1 MLLSAEH
8 ISLNFGLKQ
17 LLEDVTLY
25 LNEGDKIGIIGI
37 NGTGKSSL
45 LRVLAGQ
52 QVPDQGAVSLDPNV
66 QVCFLPQNPA
76 MVEGA
81 TVLEQVFHDFS
92 PDTRA
97 LLEYEAKAMLTR
109 LGITDFTQPVD
120 TLSGGQRKRVA
131 LAAVLLHPADV
142 LILDEPTNHLDSDMV
157 LWLEDHLRKFT
168 GGLIMVTHDR
178 YFLERVCNRITELS
192 HCRIRHYEAN
202 YSKYLEQK
210 TQQEEMDQAAQR
222 KRQSIL
228 RVEYQWIMRGAQ
240 ARRTKNKDRIARYE
254 QLKAQAGPVSD
265 GAVEMATLSSRLG
278 RKTVELDHV
287 TKAFGEHIVLQD
299 FTYHI
304 ARDDRVGIVGRNGA
318 GKSTLLNLIAGKLAP
333 DSGTVD
339 WGETVR
345 LGYFSQEGRELDPRQ
360 RVYDFIH
367 EIAGEV
373 KTREG
378 NFSATQMMEHFLF
391 PTQLQGQPIGKLS
404 GGERRRLYLLSI
416 LMAAPNIL
424 LLDEPTNDLDVTTLA
439 ILEEY
444 LETFPGAVLAV
455 SHDRY
460 FLDKMAAQIFEVG
473 EGGAV
478 RRYSGNYSDYLAKR
492 REETP
497 APKEERK
504 KPAAGKPARQRKL
517 KFTFKEQREYDTI
530 EADIAALEARI
541 AQREGEMLACGSDYG
556 KLQDLTKDQQADQA
570 ALEEKM
576 ERWLYLTDLAER
588 DRRPGGINGRPA
600 RSQPAQRGGGMFG
613 KVGPLPA
620 AAGCATLALLVR
632 GLAIPGWL
640 KWDETDL
647 VSPRFF
653 GIHCMIH
660 PNTKKASLEGKP
672 FSMVWFRDRTRCY
685 SRMIPA
691 SRQVSMVS
699 SSQVDTWTSP
709 MWALP
714 SRSMDRRDWPMPP
727 PMVRGS
733 SPSRSILWKV
743 SSRRSSQPAAVSWRS
758 RAAGSTRMPMEE
770 SSMARPS
777 TLSHRRM
784 SPLRV
789 QSS

>member
-17 LLEDVTLY
+17 LLDDVTLY

-66 QVCFLPQNPA
+66 QVCFLPQNPE
-76 MVEGA
+76 MVAGA

-254 QLKAQAGPVSD
+254 ELKAQAAPETD

-287 TKAFGEHIVLQD
+287 SKAFGDHVVLRD

-318 GKSTLLNLIAGKLAP
+318 GKSTLLNLIAGKLTP

-345 LGYFSQEGRELDPRQ
+345 IGYFSQEGRELDPRQ

-367 EIAGEV
+367 EVAGQV

-378 NFSATQMMEHFLF
+378 NFSATQMMERFLF

-404 GGERRRLYLLSI
+404 GGERRRLYLLSL
-416 LMAAPNIL
+416 LMEAPNIL

-460 FLDKMAAQIFEVG
+460 FLDKMAHQIFEVG
-473 EGGAV
+473 EEGQV
-478 RRYSGNYSDYLAKR
+478 TRYSGNYSDYLDKR
-492 REETP
+492 QATSAPAQEEK
-497 APKEERK
+497 AEK
-504 KPAAGKPARQRKL
+504 KPAGKPARQKKL

-541 AQREGEMLACGSDYG
+541 VQREGEMLACGSDYG
-556 KLQDLTKDQQADQA
+556 KLQDLTKEQEADQA

-576 ERWLYLTDLAER
+576 DRWLYLTDLAEK
-588 DRRPGGINGRPA
+588 IA
-600 RSQPAQRGGGMFG
+600 AQ
-613 KVGPLPA
+613 
-620 AAGCATLALLVR
+620 
-632 GLAIPGWL
+632 
-640 KWDETDL
+640 E
-647 VSPRFF
+647 
-653 GIHCMIH
+653 
-660 PNTKKASLEGKP
+660 N
-672 FSMVWFRDRTRCY
+672 
-685 SRMIPA
+685 
-691 SRQVSMVS
+691 
-699 SSQVDTWTSP
+699 
-709 MWALP
+709 
-714 SRSMDRRDWPMPP
+714 
-727 PMVRGS
+727 
-733 SPSRSILWKV
+733 
-743 SSRRSSQPAAVSWRS
+743 
-758 RAAGSTRMPMEE
+758 
-770 SSMARPS
+770 
-777 TLSHRRM
+777 
-784 SPLRV
+784 
-789 QSS
+789 

>member
-8 ISLNFGLKQ
+8 IFLNFGLKQ

-52 QVPDQGAVSLDPNV
+52 QVPDQGTVSLDPNV

-192 HCRIRHYEAN
+192 HCHIRHYEAN
-202 YSKYLEQK
+202 YSKYLELK
-210 TQQEEMDQAAQR
+210 TQQEEMEQAAQR

-254 QLKAQAGPVSD
+254 ELKAQAAPETD

-287 TKAFGEHIVLQD
+287 SKAFGDHVVLRD

-318 GKSTLLNLIAGKLAP
+318 GKSTLLNLIAGKLTP

-345 LGYFSQEGRELDPRQ
+345 IGYFSQEGRELDPRQ

-367 EIAGEV
+367 EIAGQV

-378 NFSATQMMEHFLF
+378 NFSATQMMERFLF

-460 FLDKMAAQIFEVG
+460 FLDKMAHQIFEVG
-473 EGGAV
+473 EEGQV
-478 RRYSGNYSDYLAKR
+478 TRYSGNYSDYLDKR
-492 REETP
+492 QATSAPAQEEK
-497 APKEERK
+497 AEK
-504 KPAAGKPARQRKL
+504 KPAGKPARQKKL

-556 KLQDLTKDQQADQA
+556 KLQDLTKEQEADQA

-588 DRRPGGINGRPA
+588 IA
-600 RSQPAQRGGGMFG
+600 AQ
-613 KVGPLPA
+613 
-620 AAGCATLALLVR
+620 
-632 GLAIPGWL
+632 
-640 KWDETDL
+640 
-647 VSPRFF
+647 
-653 GIHCMIH
+653 
-660 PNTKKASLEGKP
+660 EG
-672 FSMVWFRDRTRCY
+672 
-685 SRMIPA
+685 
-691 SRQVSMVS
+691 
-699 SSQVDTWTSP
+699 
-709 MWALP
+709 
-714 SRSMDRRDWPMPP
+714 
-727 PMVRGS
+727 
-733 SPSRSILWKV
+733 
-743 SSRRSSQPAAVSWRS
+743 
-758 RAAGSTRMPMEE
+758 
-770 SSMARPS
+770 
-777 TLSHRRM
+777 
-784 SPLRV
+784 
-789 QSS
+789 

>member
-52 QVPDQGAVSLDPNV
+52 QVPDQGTVSLDPNV

-131 LAAVLLHPADV
+131 LATVLLHPADV
-142 LILDEPTNHLDSDMV
+142 LILDEPTNHLDSEMV
-157 LWLEDHLRKFT
+157 AWLEDWLRKFT

-192 HCRIRHYEAN
+192 HCHIRHYEAN
-202 YSKYLEQK
+202 YSKYLELK
-210 TQQEEMDQAAQR
+210 TQQEEMEQAAQR

-254 QLKAQAGPVSD
+254 ELKAQAAPETD

-287 TKAFGEHIVLQD
+287 SKVFGDHVVLRD
-299 FTYHI
+299 FTSHI

-318 GKSTLLNLIAGKLAP
+318 GKSTLLNLIAGKLTP

-345 LGYFSQEGRELDPRQ
+345 IGYFSQEGRELDPRQ

-367 EIAGEV
+367 EVAGQV

-378 NFSATQMMEHFLF
+378 NFSATQMMERFLF

-404 GGERRRLYLLSI
+404 GGERRRLYLLSL
-416 LMAAPNIL
+416 LMEAPNIL

-460 FLDKMAAQIFEVG
+460 FLDKMAHQIFEVG
-473 EGGAV
+473 EGGQV
-478 RRYSGNYSDYLAKR
+478 TRYSGNYSDYLDKR
-492 REETP
+492 QATSAPAQEEK
-497 APKEERK
+497 AEK
-504 KPAAGKPARQRKL
+504 KPAGKPARQKKL

-556 KLQDLTKDQQADQA
+556 KLQDLTKEQEADQA

-588 DRRPGGINGRPA
+588 IA
-600 RSQPAQRGGGMFG
+600 AQ
-613 KVGPLPA
+613 
-620 AAGCATLALLVR
+620 
-632 GLAIPGWL
+632 
-640 KWDETDL
+640 
-647 VSPRFF
+647 
-653 GIHCMIH
+653 
-660 PNTKKASLEGKP
+660 EG
-672 FSMVWFRDRTRCY
+672 
-685 SRMIPA
+685 
-691 SRQVSMVS
+691 
-699 SSQVDTWTSP
+699 
-709 MWALP
+709 
-714 SRSMDRRDWPMPP
+714 
-727 PMVRGS
+727 
-733 SPSRSILWKV
+733 
-743 SSRRSSQPAAVSWRS
+743 
-758 RAAGSTRMPMEE
+758 
-770 SSMARPS
+770 
-777 TLSHRRM
+777 
-784 SPLRV
+784 
-789 QSS
+789 

>member
-588 DRRPGGINGRPA
+588 IA
-600 RSQPAQRGGGMFG
+600 AQ
-613 KVGPLPA
+613 
-620 AAGCATLALLVR
+620 
-632 GLAIPGWL
+632 
-640 KWDETDL
+640 
-647 VSPRFF
+647 
-653 GIHCMIH
+653 
-660 PNTKKASLEGKP
+660 EG
-672 FSMVWFRDRTRCY
+672 
-685 SRMIPA
+685 
-691 SRQVSMVS
+691 
-699 SSQVDTWTSP
+699 
-709 MWALP
+709 
-714 SRSMDRRDWPMPP
+714 
-727 PMVRGS
+727 
-733 SPSRSILWKV
+733 
-743 SSRRSSQPAAVSWRS
+743 
-758 RAAGSTRMPMEE
+758 
-770 SSMARPS
+770 
-777 TLSHRRM
+777 
-784 SPLRV
+784 
-789 QSS
+789 

>member
-8 ISLNFGLKQ
+8 IFLNFGLKQ

-52 QVPDQGAVSLDPNV
+52 QVPDQGTVSLDPNV

-109 LGITDFTQPVD
+109 LGIADFTQPVD

-131 LAAVLLHPADV
+131 LATVLLHPADV

-254 QLKAQAGPVSD
+254 ELKAQAAPETD

-287 TKAFGEHIVLQD
+287 SKAFGDHVVLRD

-318 GKSTLLNLIAGKLAP
+318 GKSTLLNLIAGKLTP

-345 LGYFSQEGRELDPRQ
+345 IGYFSQEGRELDPRQ

-367 EIAGEV
+367 EVAGQV

-378 NFSATQMMEHFLF
+378 NFSATQMMERFLF

-404 GGERRRLYLLSI
+404 GGERRRLYILSLL
-416 LMAAPNIL
+416 MEAPNIL

-588 DRRPGGINGRPA
+588 IA
-600 RSQPAQRGGGMFG
+600 AQ
-613 KVGPLPA
+613 
-620 AAGCATLALLVR
+620 
-632 GLAIPGWL
+632 
-640 KWDETDL
+640 
-647 VSPRFF
+647 
-653 GIHCMIH
+653 
-660 PNTKKASLEGKP
+660 EG
-672 FSMVWFRDRTRCY
+672 
-685 SRMIPA
+685 
-691 SRQVSMVS
+691 
-699 SSQVDTWTSP
+699 
-709 MWALP
+709 
-714 SRSMDRRDWPMPP
+714 
-727 PMVRGS
+727 
-733 SPSRSILWKV
+733 
-743 SSRRSSQPAAVSWRS
+743 
-758 RAAGSTRMPMEE
+758 
-770 SSMARPS
+770 
-777 TLSHRRM
+777 
-784 SPLRV
+784 
-789 QSS
+789 

>member
-8 ISLNFGLKQ
+8 IFLNFGLKQ

-66 QVCFLPQNPA
+66 QVCFLPQNPE
-76 MVEGA
+76 MVAGA

-287 TKAFGEHIVLQD
+287 TKAFGDHVVLRD

-318 GKSTLLNLIAGKLAP
+318 GKSTLLNLIAGRLTP

-378 NFSATQMMEHFLF
+378 NFSATQMMERFLF

-478 RRYSGNYSDYLAKR
+478 RRYSGNYSAYLAKR

-504 KPAAGKPARQRKL
+504 KPAAGKPARQKKL

-556 KLQDLTKDQQADQA
+556 KLQELTKDQQADQA
-570 ALEEKM
+570 ALEDKM
-576 ERWLYLTDLAER
+576 ERWLYLTDLAEK
-588 DRRPGGINGRPA
+588 IA
-600 RSQPAQRGGGMFG
+600 AQ
-613 KVGPLPA
+613 
-620 AAGCATLALLVR
+620 
-632 GLAIPGWL
+632 
-640 KWDETDL
+640 E
-647 VSPRFF
+647 
-653 GIHCMIH
+653 
-660 PNTKKASLEGKP
+660 N
-672 FSMVWFRDRTRCY
+672 
-685 SRMIPA
+685 
-691 SRQVSMVS
+691 
-699 SSQVDTWTSP
+699 
-709 MWALP
+709 
-714 SRSMDRRDWPMPP
+714 
-727 PMVRGS
+727 
-733 SPSRSILWKV
+733 
-743 SSRRSSQPAAVSWRS
+743 
-758 RAAGSTRMPMEE
+758 
-770 SSMARPS
+770 
-777 TLSHRRM
+777 
-784 SPLRV
+784 
-789 QSS
+789 